1 MPIYEYACR
10 SCGQHLEIAQ
20 SFKDDSLTTCPACGG
35 PLRKVYGSIGITF
48 KGSGFYRTDSRGA
61 STNGAKTDSGEKAGA
76 EKADKAPTADAGTKT
91 DASSGEPSKG
101 SGEPSKGSGKP
112 SKGSGEPSKGSGGG
126 KESSAPKAPKAPTAP
141 KAKAASA

>member
-20 SFKDDSLTTCPACGG
+20 SFKDDALTECPACGG
-35 PLRKVYGSIGITF
+35 SLRKVYGSIGITF

-61 STNGAKTDSGEKAGA
+61 STNGAKPDTREGAADTGEKAGT
-76 EKADKAPTADAGTKT
+76 DKASKADAGTKS
-91 DASSGEPSKG
+91 DASS
-101 SGEPSKGSGKP
+101 
-112 SKGSGEPSKGSGGG
+112 SGGG
-126 KESSAPKAPKAPTAP
+126 TGGGKDTAAPKTPKANAKANA

>member
-61 STNGAKTDSGEKAGA
+61 STNGAKADTGEKAGA
-76 EKADKAPTADAGTKT
+76 EKPDKGSKADAGTKGE
-91 DASSGEPSKG
+91 ASS
-101 SGEPSKGSGKP
+101 
-112 SKGSGEPSKGSGGG
+112 SGGG
-126 KESSAPKAPKAPTAP
+126 KDASASKAP

>member
-20 SFKDDSLTTCPACGG
+20 SFKDDPLTVCPACGG
-35 PLRKVYGSIGITF
+35 SLRKVYGSIGITF

-61 STNGAKTDSGEKAGA
+61 STTGGKPDTRDGKADTGEKAGA
-76 EKADKAPTADAGTKT
+76 DKAAKADAGTKG
-91 DASSGEPSKG
+91 DASSTGG
-101 SGEPSKGSGKP
+101 GGT
-112 SKGSGEPSKGSGGG
+112 SGG
-126 KESSAPKAPKAPTAP
+126 KDTAAPKTP

>member
-20 SFKDDSLTTCPACGG
+20 SFKDDALTTCPACGG

-61 STNGAKTDSGEKAGA
+61 STNGAKVDTAEKAGA
-76 EKADKAPTADAGTKT
+76 EKTGTDKAAKS
-91 DASSGEPSKG
+91 DASTKGEG
-101 SGEPSKGSGKP
+101 S
-112 SKGSGEPSKGSGGG
+112 SGGG
-126 KESSAPKAPKAPTAP
+126 DAKGTAPSKASKGPNAPKP
-141 KAKAASA
+141 KAASA